1 MREQEYWITN
11 SEENKIKDEFFCFAD
26 PRELRDKIDQTLTKE
41 HYKWEELDTNE
52 EDLFYECHYKSN
64 EADLKIEICK
74 PDKLKPYLLSIKVLG
89 GTDPLKE
96 ISKLC
101 KVNMWSACNT
111 SSLEYLDLAKTQTCS
126 IIEEDKENERKN
138 YWEEFNKA
146 QEEEEQRK
154 VDLEEDKENRSYNDN
169 SIETEFYKT
178 PFGKV
183 IFEEISNNKEL
194 LSLKKLINFP
204 YDDFQKL
211 KNDVKKGTSKVL
223 SFYKYKLLKGI
234 NKDIKSMLYH
244 DVTIFMPNLI
254 ILISIIL
261 AIFLKDWTFLL
272 ILPIKFII
280 GRLTTNSND
289 KPYLKYLAFTVFIA
303 SIYLFYLGHINISI
317 IVLLSG
323 VLLSS
328 VLIARHQFNSAMT
341 NLALINEEIFCYL
354 IITDHIWLKTK
365 NDLYIYSAV
374 KRANDMINSW
384 EIDGKL

>member
-1 MREQEYWITN
+1 MVQEYFLIN
-11 SEENKIKDEFFCFAD
+11 SLTENPRPDFYCFED
-26 PRELRDKIDQTLTKE
+26 PLELRSKIEQVLSSD
-41 HYKWEELDTNE
+41 YSKWEQILTTKGNYF
-52 EDLFYECHYKSN
+52 LQCFYKSP
-64 EADLKIEICK
+64 ETELKIEIVK
-74 PDKLKPYLLSIKVLG
+74 SKEGRPYVFRLIVLG
-89 GTDPLKE
+89 GKNPLE
-96 ISKLC
+96 QISELC
-101 KVNMWSACNT
+101 RTNSWSAFDAK
-111 SSLEYLDLAKTQTCS
+111 SLEYLEINNLP
-126 IIEEDKENERKN
+126 IISVTEADKKKHYDE
-138 YWEEFNKA
+138 YWEKFNKA

-154 VDLEEDKENRSYNDN
+154 INLEEEQQENRSYNDN
-169 SIETEFYKT
+169 SIERKFYKT

-183 IFEEISNNKEL
+183 IFEEISNNKGL
-194 LSLKKLINFP
+194 LSLEKLIDFP

-211 KNDVKKGTSKVL
+211 KNDVKKSKVKVL
-223 SFYKYKLLKGI
+223 SFYKYNLLKGI
-234 NKDIKSMLYH
+234 NKDNKSMLYH

-272 ILPIKFII
+272 ILPIKFVI

-303 SIYLFYLGHINISI
+303 SIYLFYLDHINISI

-323 VLLSS
+323 ALLSS

-374 KRANDMINSW
+374 KRANDIIESW
-384 EIDGKL
+384 KIEDKL

>member
-1 MREQEYWITN
+1 MVQEYFIMN
-11 SEENKIKDEFFCFAD
+11 SDKNKDKPDFYCFLDPIELRNKISQSL
-26 PRELRDKIDQTLTKE
+26 PKE
-41 HYKWEELDTNE
+41 YSKWEEINSNGEYFLQC
-52 EDLFYECHYKSN
+52 FYKSL
-64 EADLKIEICK
+64 EADFKIEI
-74 PDKLKPYLLSIKVLG
+74 LKPQKSQPYIFRLEVLG
-89 GTDPLKE
+89 GAEPLRK
-96 ISKLC
+96 ISELC
-101 KVNMWSACNT
+101 KLNLWSIFDTKN
-111 SSLEYLDLAKTQTCS
+111 LEYLDLNNVPFISVSEA
-126 IIEEDKENERKN
+126 DKKKHYDE
-138 YWEEFNKA
+138 YWEKFNKA

-154 VDLEEDKENRSYNDN
+154 VDLEEEQENRSYNEN
-169 SIETEFYKT
+169 SIETKFYKT

-183 IFEEISNNKEL
+183 IFEEISNNKER

-211 KNDVKKGTSKVL
+211 KNDVRNGSSKVL

-234 NKDIKSMLYH
+234 NKDNKSMLYH
-244 DVTIFMPNLI
+244 DVTIFMPNLT

-272 ILPIKFII
+272 ILPIKFVI

-303 SIYLFYLGHINISI
+303 SIYLFYLDHINISI

-341 NLALINEEIFCYL
+341 SLALINEEIFCYL

-374 KRANDMINSW
+374 KRANDMIEKW
-384 EIDGKL
+384 KVEGKL